1 MTAID
6 TTPVNTRFTNSTI
19 GFSSSGATS
28 RPSLQFG
35 QSVQPRP
42 EPVRRTAAP
51 VTMITPSD
59 TRATSVMRW

>member
-6 TTPVNTRFTNSTI
+6 TAAVTTRFTNSTM
-19 GFSSSGATS
+19 GWSCSGATS
-28 RPSLQFG
+28 RPCSQLG

-51 VTMITPSD
+51 VITMPTSD
-59 TRATSVMRW
+59 TRATKVIRW